1 MKTLLHPAI
10 SLMNRLS
17 FAMKFS
23 LVSVLFFLPML
34 ATNFFLIKD
43 AYNQF
48 VGTRTEIAGLELL
61 AGALKA
67 RRDMENLENLVSVQF
82 QMGLANQIED
92 LNNRINAQELSLI
105 DDLQRLPVVALT
117 DAQVDDIKATRNA
130 LVDWLRA
137 AHADTT
143 QAKQQ
148 HETTQQLANVQML
161 VMSVIS
167 GTGLSMDPNPTE
179 RRLINLVVDNAADVT
194 LALGEARS
202 LGAFSLASDSK
213 SSGAVSKVE
222 DTLQR
227 LDKLQSEYGQHIN
240 AALVDDDKARATLQ
254 TKADMSR
261 DSMTVG
267 GALLENDLLQNAVD
281 TTPWQKFYDQ
291 LSVEIDKT
299 YQFNDVTLTY
309 IRDVLGDRLA
319 GDQQRMVLL
328 VSGLLMVFVLIGY
341 LYGGFYVAV
350 RSTLKSFS
358 LVMDDVA
365 AGDMTVSIRTQSRDE
380 LGELGGVI
388 NGTIGKVHQLIQRV
402 GQTVVKVE
410 GQADRVEAVSNES
423 SMAVSDQ
430 RQQIEQIATAMN
442 QLSATAQDVARN
454 SAVAVDSAHSVNQE
468 TISGRTLVE
477 SQVESIQQLAGEI
490 DQSVVVIN
498 QLASDSS
505 TISQVLDVIKA
516 IAEQTNLLALN
527 AAIEAARAG
536 EQGRGFAVVADEV
549 RNLAK
554 RTQLSTEEIELT
566 ISKLQKGVSAAVKVM
581 NASHSMASSTASQ
594 SRQVQQA
601 LENIFTAVGTIVEQN
616 QQIAAAAMEQ
626 TAVTH
631 DIDRNIVQVNQAGD
645 RTAKG
650 ASQTQHASR
659 ELSDLVG
666 ELKQLIGAFR
676 V

>member
-17 FAMKFS
+17 FGMKFS
-23 LVSVLFFLPML
+23 LISVLFFLPML
-34 ATNFFLIKD
+34 ATNYFLIRD

-48 VGTRTEIAGLELL
+48 VGTKTELAGLELL
-61 AGALKA
+61 AGSLKV
-67 RRDMENLENLVSVQF
+67 RRGMENLENLARLQVQV
-82 QMGLANQIED
+82 GVGNQSED
-92 LNNRINAQELSLI
+92 LNNRISDQELSLI
-105 DDLQRLPVVALT
+105 DELERLTAVALT
-117 DAQVDDIKATRNA
+117 VAQVDDINAKRDA
-130 LVDWLRA
+130 LVEWLRA

-148 HETTQQLANVQML
+148 HETKQQLDNVQIL
-161 VMSVIS
+161 VASVIS
-167 GTGLSMDPNPTE
+167 STGLSLDPNPSE
-179 RRLINLVVDNAADVT
+179 RKLINLIAEYGNDVT
-194 LALGEARS
+194 LALAESRS
-202 LGAFSLASDSK
+202 IGANLLATGSRSSD
-213 SSGAVSKVE
+213 AIIKVE
-222 DTLQR
+222 NALQL
-227 LDKLQSEYGQHIN
+227 LDKLQSEYGQHIDG
-240 AALVDDDKARATLQ
+240 ALVDDEKARTILQ
-254 TKADMSR
+254 AKGYMSR
-261 DSMTVG
+261 DSLTAVG
-267 GALLENDLLQNAVD
+267 TLLDSNLMQGSGDHV
-281 TTPWQKFYDQ
+281 PWQKFFDQ
-291 LSVEIDKT
+291 MSVEIDKT
-299 YQFNDVTLTY
+299 YQFNDATLSY
-309 IRDVLGDRLA
+309 IGGELRQQLV
-319 GDQQRMVLL
+319 GDQQRMLLL
-328 VSGLLMVFVLIGY
+328 VSGLLLVFLLIGY
-341 LYGGFYVAV
+341 LYSGFYVAV

-365 AGDMTVSIRTQSRDE
+365 AGDMTVNIKTQSQDE

-410 GQADRVEAVSNES
+410 CQADRVEVVSNES
-423 SMAVSDQ
+423 SQAVADQ
-430 RQQIEQIATAMN
+430 RQQIELIATAMN
-442 QLSATAQDVARN
+442 QLTATAQEVARN
-454 SAVAVDSAHSVNQE
+454 AAVAVESAHSVNKE

-477 SQVESIQQLAGEI
+477 SQVDSIQQLAGEI

-554 RTQLSTEEIELT
+554 RTQSSTQEIEQT
-566 ISKLQKGVSAAVKVM
+566 ISKLQNGVSAAVKVM

-601 LENIFTAVGTIVEQN
+601 LENIFEAVGTIVDQN
-616 QQIAAAAMEQ
+616 QQIAAAAQEQ

-631 DIDRNIVQVNQAGD
+631 DIDSNIVQINQAGNL
-645 RTAKG
+645 TAKG
-650 ASQTQHASR
+650 ASQTEQASR
-659 ELSDLVG
+659 ELSELVG
-666 ELKQLIGAFR
+666 ELKELIGAFR

>member
-1 MKTLLHPAI
+1 
-10 SLMNRLS
+10 MNRLS
-17 FAMKFS
+17 FGMKFS
-23 LVSVLFFLPML
+23 LISVLFFLPML
-34 ATNFFLIKD
+34 ATNYFLIRD

-48 VGTRTEIAGLELL
+48 VGTKTELAGLELL
-61 AGALKA
+61 AGSLKV
-67 RRDMENLENLVSVQF
+67 RRGMENLENLARLQVQV
-82 QMGLANQIED
+82 GVGNQSED
-92 LNNRINAQELSLI
+92 LNNRISDQELSLI
-105 DDLQRLPVVALT
+105 DELQRLTAVALT
-117 DAQVDDIKATRNA
+117 AAQVDDINAKRDA
-130 LVDWLRA
+130 LVEWLRA

-148 HETTQQLANVQML
+148 HETKQQLDNVQIL
-161 VMSVIS
+161 VASVIS
-167 GTGLSMDPNPTE
+167 STGLSLDPNPSE
-179 RRLINLVVDNAADVT
+179 RKLINLIAEYGNDVT
-194 LALGEARS
+194 LALAEARS
-202 LGAFSLASDSK
+202 IGANLLATGSRSSD
-213 SSGAVSKVE
+213 AIINVE
-222 DTLQR
+222 NALQL
-227 LDKLQSEYGQHIN
+227 LDKLQSEYGQHIDG
-240 AALVDDDKARATLQ
+240 ALVDDEKARTILQ
-254 TKADMSR
+254 AKGYMSR
-261 DSMTVG
+261 DSLTAAG
-267 GALLENDLLQNAVD
+267 TLLDSNLMQGSGDHV
-281 TTPWQKFYDQ
+281 PWQKFFDQ
-291 LSVEIDKT
+291 MSVEIDKT
-299 YQFNDVTLTY
+299 YQFNDATLSY
-309 IRDVLGDRLA
+309 IGGELRQQLV
-319 GDQQRMVLL
+319 GDQQRMLLL
-328 VSGLLMVFVLIGY
+328 VSGLLLVFLLIGY
-341 LYGGFYVAV
+341 LYSGFYVAV

-365 AGDMTVSIRTQSRDE
+365 AGDMTVNIKTQSHDE

-410 GQADRVEAVSNES
+410 CQADRVEVVSNES
-423 SMAVSDQ
+423 SQAVADQ
-430 RQQIEQIATAMN
+430 RQQIELIATAMN
-442 QLSATAQDVARN
+442 QLTATAQEVARN
-454 SAVAVDSAHSVNQE
+454 AAVAVESAHSVNKE

-477 SQVESIQQLAGEI
+477 SQVDSIQQLAGEI

-554 RTQLSTEEIELT
+554 RTQSSTQEIEQT
-566 ISKLQKGVSAAVKVM
+566 ISKLQNGVSAAVKVM

-601 LENIFTAVGTIVEQN
+601 LENIFVAVGTIVDQN
-616 QQIAAAAMEQ
+616 QQIAAAAQEQ

-631 DIDRNIVQVNQAGD
+631 DIDSNIVQINQAGN

-650 ASQTQHASR
+650 ASQTEQASR
-659 ELSDLVG
+659 ELSELVG
-666 ELKQLIGAFR
+666 ELKELIGAFR